1 MADKVYTDLIARVFG
16 LDDVAKLEKRLR
28 HLNQEKQKTAM
39 MNQMIRDRD
48 KKLLDQTKLDIQ
60 QRNAQIRGAT
70 QYQQRLTNERLKLDL
85 TNRALERRL
94 QLQREEAMAAAQSG
108 KMKLNANQQ
117 LGLEIMMQEQA
128 NQKKAEY
135 NNRLRQNRREILA
148 STMSIF
154 GMTMSIWQVT
164 NALSALA
171 GENEA
176 MREEMSKLQAI
187 MMGATGPIL
196 LVHGIVQM
204 MNMGITRLAL
214 AARVAVP
221 AMMALGMAY
230 MTLTAPSDKLRAI
243 YSVMVGVT
251 AAVTVA
257 QLLLAKAGVNE
268 ITGVEIMNLL
278 VEMQA
283 IDKDLWDSKLIWC
296 QNLVDNLVDVYKN
309 RRREIPQKPI
319 ITENNPI
326 TTGKSTQS
334 KVKGSKVNNKEK
346 YIKRNY
352 GEFNN
357 VLLTDTEHEK
367 LRNLLGEDGT
377 KNYIEKLS
385 AYIKSK
391 GKHYKDHYATILNWI
406 RRNKESGKTRNPRDL
421 PEDYTDSPDYP
432 D

>member
-1 MADKVYTDLIARVFG
+1 MARTQKDVVSYFPHDANASAGDTLTVLQSRFG
-16 LDDVAKLEKRLR
+16 NDGYAFWFKLLEK
-28 HLNQEKQKTAM
+28 
-39 MNQMIRDRD
+39 
-48 KKLLDQTKLDIQ
+48 
-60 QRNAQIRGAT
+60 
-70 QYQQRLTNERLKLDL
+70 
-85 TNRALERRL
+85 
-94 QLQREEAMAAAQSG
+94 
-108 KMKLNANQQ
+108 
-117 LGLEIMMQEQA
+117 
-128 NQKKAEY
+128 
-135 NNRLRQNRREILA
+135 LA
-148 STMSIF
+148 STDGHFIDCRNS
-154 GMTMSIWQVT
+154 TKW
-164 NALSALA
+164 
-171 GENEA
+171 
-176 MREEMSKLQAI
+176 
-187 MMGATGPIL
+187 
-196 LVHGIVQM
+196 
-204 MNMGITRLAL
+204 
-214 AARVAVP
+214 
-221 AMMALGMAY
+221 
-230 MTLTAPSDKLRAI
+230 
-243 YSVMVGVT
+243 
-251 AAVTVA
+251 
-257 QLLLAKAGVNE
+257 QLLLAKTGVNE

-326 TTGKSTQS
+326 TTDNNDITTGKSTQS
-334 KVKGSKVNNKEK
+334 KVKESKVNNKEK